1 MAKGDLVSIPCLW
14 LMIPYR
20 HFGID
25 IGDGTVVHL
34 ATDPAASNRMT
45 VQRVSFTAFA
55 DGKPV
60 RIENVS
66 DAFPD
71 DDVVSQALG
80 RVGESG
86 YHLVAG
92 NCEHFARECK
102 CGIRASHQ
110 SDRLVQGVCRAG
122 VAGLLAASANAARVA
137 TMAGVPKGM
146 ASRSS
151 GIATL
156 VAEAAR
162 HSAYAASRCAKLE
175 HKKAEVIG
183 RTVGVTTA
191 AVAGLLTAGPRAA
204 ASAAVVYLSIDSMA
218 NSTMNS
224 ISQTSSE
231 RSHTKNS

>member
-1 MAKGDLVSIPCLW
+1 
-14 LMIPYR
+14 
-20 HFGID
+20 
-25 IGDGTVVHL
+25 
-34 ATDPAASNRMT
+34 
-45 VQRVSFTAFA
+45 
-55 DGKPV
+55 
-60 RIENVS
+60 
-66 DAFPD
+66 
-71 DDVVSQALG
+71 
-80 RVGESG
+80 
-86 YHLVAG
+86 
-92 NCEHFARECK
+92 
-102 CGIRASHQ
+102 
-110 SDRLVQGVCRAG
+110 LVQGVCRAG

>member
-1 MAKGDLVSIPCLW
+1 
-14 LMIPYR
+14 MIPYR

-110 SDRLVQGVCRAG
+110 SDRLVRGVCRAG
-122 VAGLLAASANAARVA
+122 VAGLLA
-137 TMAGVPKGM
+137 
-146 ASRSS
+146 SS

-224 ISQTSSE
+224 ISQTPSE

>member
-1 MAKGDLVSIPCLW
+1 
-14 LMIPYR
+14 
-20 HFGID
+20 
-25 IGDGTVVHL
+25 
-34 ATDPAASNRMT
+34 
-45 VQRVSFTAFA
+45 
-55 DGKPV
+55 
-60 RIENVS
+60 IENVS

-86 YHLVAG
+86 DHLVAG
-92 NCEHFARECK
+92 HCEHFARECK

-110 SDRLVQGVCRAG
+110 SDRLVRGVCRAG